1 MNDQDGK
8 IILAAL
14 MRGIWP
20 RNFFMIKL
28 ARKTL
33 TSLRE
38 FIDRVDDYVNVKDT
52 LRALIV
58 SKKME
63 MEQASRASHRMSSR
77 TTPNKARKSQH
88 KKRQDEK
95 VSSQG

>member
-20 RNFFMIKL
+20 RILFMIKL
-28 ARKTL
+28 ARKTP
-33 TSLRE
+33 TTLRD
-38 FIDRVDDYVNVKDT
+38 FIDIVDDFLNVKDT
-52 LRALIV
+52 LRALTA
-58 SKKME
+58 SKKIE
-63 MEQASRASHRMSSR
+63 MEQAIRASQRMSSR
-77 TTPNKARKSQH
+77 MTPNKVRKSQH